1 MISQELQVSQQ
12 SQQLQEVQSILKQPS
27 VSEELSKKTHTK
39 ESFED
44 ELRTFC
50 FSAPKWMQIELQG
63 FFYGLLNLS
72 IQAAEDKTSYQP
84 ISIDAI
90 LENADSEF
98 TGWPTSWL
106 EHFLEQFQTLY
117 HTYDE
122 YNTFFESAD
131 TIFHDSIPTDLNIFT
146 LYANGDILTKEQW
159 TRLYDAVAFIPPN
172 QQMTKKHGNG
182 SKTRHIHGRR
192 AITPIRNRRA
202 ITRKKHVKI
211 SFIKLS

>member
-1 MISQELQVSQQ
+1 MISQEI
-12 SQQLQEVQSILKQPS
+12 QSILKQS
-27 VSEELSKKTHTK
+27 SQTETTSKKIHTK
-39 ESFED
+39 ESFEN
-44 ELRTFC
+44 ELRAFC
-50 FSAPKWMQIELQG
+50 FSAPKWMQIEFQG

-72 IQAAEDKTSYQP
+72 IQAAEDNTSYQP
-84 ISIDAI
+84 LSIDAI

-106 EHFLEQFQTLY
+106 EHFLEQFQSIY
-117 HTYDE
+117 HTHDE
-122 YNTFFESAD
+122 YTLFFESAD
-131 TIFHDSIPTDLNIFT
+131 TIFRDSIPTDLNIFT

-159 TRLYDAVAFIPPN
+159 TRLYDAIAFIPPTH
-172 QQMTKKHGNG
+172 QVTKKYGNG

-202 ITRKKHVKI
+202 ITRKKHVQI